1 MVLLFPSLSLAIA
14 SPVWV
19 RCWFPT
25 VHAFS
30 LEFLVEQN
38 AIAIEIISPQPMFYT
53 RYLCRSRIY

>member
-1 MVLLFPSLSLAIA
+1 MVLLFPSLSLASA
-14 SPVWV
+14 SPGWV
-19 RCWFPT
+19 GCWFPT

-38 AIAIEIISPQPMFYT
+38 LIAIERISPQPMFYV